1 MCSCR
6 KRCAHCEGRGFV
18 YTSRQVEFSKKV
30 GVKSYEALTPCVCRL
45 LAQRVATFAQV
56 GVPAHHA
63 TSSFGTFRAKGD
75 DQEKTAALE
84 QALGVARAVS
94 QDWRRDW
101 PARGFVISG
110 RVGSGKTHL
119 LSAALRH
126 LILERGASA
135 QYREIP
141 LLFADIRR
149 GFNAGKSGGEIIA
162 RLVDADVLA
171 IDELGRGRGSP
182 FEMETLD
189 ELIARRYNS
198 GLTTIVATNFS
209 LERERAPRSGPRGF
223 QAPAQALEDR
233 EELLVERIGERIYSR
248 LCEMC
253 DFVSLPARTDDFRRT
268 KQDGRLVRPAAGAP
282 GVGECVPARPDWR
295 AGCRPRCW
303 SRCSRR
309 RRRLL
314 LPGTASSEE
323 RCLVALAP
331 LG

>member
-1 MCSCR
+1 MEALATSSTCPECRGEGYRVEAEVQPGPGDGEGRRARAVARVCSCR
-6 KRCAHCEGRGFV
+6 ERCPHCEGRGFV

-30 GVKSYEALTPCVCRL
+30 GVKSYEALVPCVCRL
-45 LAQRVATFAQV
+45 LAQRVANFAQV
-56 GVPAHHA
+56 GIPAHHA
-63 TSSFGTFRAKGD
+63 TSSFSTFRAKGD

-84 QALGVARAVS
+84 QALGVARSVA
-94 QDWRRDW
+94 QDWKRDRS
-101 PARGFVISG
+101 ARGFVISG

-119 LSAALRH
+119 LSATLRH
-126 LILERGASA
+126 LVLERGASA
-135 QYREIP
+135 QYREIS

-209 LERERAPRSGPRGF
+209 LERERAPSPGPRGF

-268 KQDGRLVRPAAGAP
+268 KQDGRPTRRLVRPA
-282 GVGECVPARPDWR
+282 
-295 AGCRPRCW
+295 
-303 SRCSRR
+303 S
-309 RRRLL
+309 
-314 LPGTASSEE
+314 
-323 RCLVALAP
+323 
-331 LG
+331 

>member
-1 MCSCR
+1 MEALATSSSSCPECRGEGYRVEAEVQLGPGDGEGRRARAVARVCSCR
-6 KRCAHCEGRGFV
+6 QPCPHCQGRGFV
-18 YTSRQVEFSKKV
+18 YTSRQAEFSKKV
-30 GVKSYEALTPCVCRL
+30 GPKSYEALSACVCRL
-45 LAQRVATFAQV
+45 LAQRVAEFAAV
-56 GVPAHHA
+56 GIPAHHA
-63 TSSFGTFRAKGD
+63 TSSFASFRAKGD

-84 QALGVARAVS
+84 LALSAARTVA
-94 QDWRRDW
+94 QEWRRDR

-119 LSAALRH
+119 LSATLRH
-126 LILERGASA
+126 LVLERGASA
-135 QYREIP
+135 QYREIS

-198 GLTTIVATNFS
+198 GLTTIVATNYS
-209 LERERAPRSGPRGF
+209 LERERASGHGPRGF
-223 QAPAQALEDR
+223 QNPEQALDR

-253 DFVSLPARTDDFRRT
+253 DFISLPARTDDFRRT
-268 KQDGRLVRPAAGAP
+268 KQDGRPTRRLVRPAP
-282 GVGECVPARPDWR
+282 
-295 AGCRPRCW
+295 
-303 SRCSRR
+303 
-309 RRRLL
+309 
-314 LPGTASSEE
+314 
-323 RCLVALAP
+323 
-331 LG
+331 

>member
-1 MCSCR
+1 MEALATTASSCPECRGDGYRVEAELQPGPGDGEGRRARAVARICSCR
-6 KRCAHCEGRGFV
+6 EPCPHCEGRGFV
-18 YTSRQVEFSKKV
+18 YTSRQAEFSRKM
-30 GVKSYEALTPCVCRL
+30 GVRTYDALAPCVCRL
-45 LAQRVATFAQV
+45 LAERVAAFGSV
-56 GVPAHHA
+56 GIPAHHV
-63 TSSFGTFRAKGD
+63 TSSFASFRAKGD

-84 QALGVARAVS
+84 HALSVAHCVA
-94 QDWRRDW
+94 QEWRRDR
-101 PARGFVISG
+101 PARGLVISG

-119 LSAALRH
+119 LSATLRH
-126 LILERGASA
+126 LVLERGASA
-135 QYREIP
+135 QYREIS

-209 LERERAPRSGPRGF
+209 LERERPSGSGPRGF
-223 QAPAQALEDR
+223 QNPEQALER

-253 DFVSLPARTDDFRRT
+253 DFVSLPPRTDDFRRT
-268 KQDGRLVRPAAGAP
+268 KQDGRPARRLFRPA
-282 GVGECVPARPDWR
+282 
-295 AGCRPRCW
+295 
-303 SRCSRR
+303 S
-309 RRRLL
+309 
-314 LPGTASSEE
+314 
-323 RCLVALAP
+323 
-331 LG
+331 

>member
-1 MCSCR
+1 MEALATSSTCPECRGDGYRVEAEVQAGPGDGEGRRARAVARVCSCR
-6 KRCAHCEGRGFV
+6 DRCPHCEGRGFV

-30 GVKSYEALTPCVCRL
+30 GVKSYEALAPCVCRL
-45 LAQRVATFAQV
+45 LAHRVSNFAQV

-63 TSSFGTFRAKGD
+63 TSSFATFRAKGD

-84 QALGVARAVS
+84 TALGVARAVS
-94 QDWRRDW
+94 QEWRRDR

-119 LSAALRH
+119 LSATLRH
-126 LILERGASA
+126 VVLERGASA
-135 QYREIP
+135 QYREIS
-141 LLFADIRR
+141 LLYADIRR

-162 RLVDADVLA
+162 RLVDSDVLA

-182 FEMETLD
+182 FELETLD

-209 LERERAPRSGPRGF
+209 LERERASAPGPRGF
-223 QAPAQALEDR
+223 QAPAQALEER

-253 DFVSLPARTDDFRRT
+253 DFIEFPASTPDQRR
-268 KQDGRLVRPAAGAP
+268 
-282 GVGECVPARPDWR
+282 ARR
-295 AGCRPRCW
+295 G
-303 SRCSRR
+303 
-309 RRRLL
+309 
-314 LPGTASSEE
+314 
-323 RCLVALAP
+323 
-331 LG
+331 

>member
-1 MCSCR
+1 MEALATSSSCPECRGDGYRVEAEVQAGPGDGEGRRARAVARVCSCR
-6 KRCAHCEGRGFV
+6 EPCPHCEGRGFV
-18 YTSRQVEFSKKV
+18 YTSRQVEFSRKV
-30 GVKSYEALTPCVCRL
+30 GVKSYEALSACVCRL

-56 GVPAHHA
+56 GIPAHHA
-63 TSSFGTFRAKGD
+63 TSSFSTFRAKGD

-84 QALGVARAVS
+84 QASGVARSVA
-94 QDWRRDW
+94 QEWRRDRTG
-101 PARGFVISG
+101 RGFVISG

-119 LSAALRH
+119 LSATLRH
-126 LILERGASA
+126 LVLERGASA
-135 QYREIP
+135 QYREIS

-209 LERERAPRSGPRGF
+209 LERERAPSPGPRGF

-268 KQDGRLVRPAAGAP
+268 KQDGRPTRRLVRSAP
-282 GVGECVPARPDWR
+282 
-295 AGCRPRCW
+295 
-303 SRCSRR
+303 
-309 RRRLL
+309 
-314 LPGTASSEE
+314 
-323 RCLVALAP
+323 
-331 LG
+331 

>member
-1 MCSCR
+1 MEALATPSSCLECR
-6 KRCAHCEGRGFV
+6 GDGYRVEAEVQVGPGDGEGRRARAVARVCRCRESCPHCGGRGFL

-30 GVKSYEALTPCVCRL
+30 GPKQYEALAPCVCRL
-45 LAQRVATFAQV
+45 LAQRVSTFAQA
-56 GVPAHHA
+56 GIPAHHA
-63 TSSFGTFRAKGD
+63 TSSFTTFRAKGD

-84 QALGVARAVS
+84 QALGVARSVA
-94 QDWRRDW
+94 QEWRRDR

-119 LSAALRH
+119 LSATLRH
-126 LILERGASA
+126 VVLERGASA
-135 QYREIP
+135 QYREIS
-141 LLFADIRR
+141 LLYADIRR
-149 GFNAGKSGGEIIA
+149 GFNAGKSGGEIIS

-209 LERERAPRSGPRGF
+209 LERERAPSHAPRGF
-223 QAPAQALEDR
+223 QAPEQALDR

-253 DFVSLPARTDDFRRT
+253 DFVSLPGRTDDFRRT
-268 KQDGRLVRPAAGAP
+268 KQDGRPTRRLVRPAQ
-282 GVGECVPARPDWR
+282 
-295 AGCRPRCW
+295 
-303 SRCSRR
+303 
-309 RRRLL
+309 
-314 LPGTASSEE
+314 
-323 RCLVALAP
+323 
-331 LG
+331 